1 VSQVIGRPRRLRSR
15 VALTVAALLALS
27 AAACGQ
33 SDDSGSSGTG
43 GYPRQTMQIIAPA
56 NPGGGFDQTA
66 RSLQKVIE
74 SAALTERGVEVKN
87 VPGAG
92 GTVGLGQFRG
102 EKRETT
108 LMVMGLVMVG
118 AILTNNSEAT
128 LDDVT
133 PIAKL
138 TEEYEVL
145 VVPASSPIKDMKGFV
160 DAWKADPK
168 KMAIAGGS
176 AGGTDQ
182 ILAGQVA
189 KAVDIDPKNVNY
201 VPFSGGGESIPAL
214 LGNKV
219 QAGISGVAE
228 YAEQIEAGKLRALGV
243 SSAEKVGSV
252 DAPTF
257 KESGVDVTLA
267 NWRGLVAPKS
277 VTKQQREQIIS
288 FIKKVHGTEGW
299 RKEIVTNGWQ
309 DSFQTGDDFNKF
321 LDEENGK
328 TKTTLRDLGLIT

>member
-1 VSQVIGRPRRLRSR
+1 MSHVIGRRWRLHSM
-15 VALTVAALLALS
+15 VALAVAALLPLS
-27 AAACGQ
+27 ACGQ
-33 SDDSGSSGTG
+33 GGDDGASSGTG
-43 GYPRQTMQIIAPA
+43 GYPRQTMTIIAPA

-87 VPGAG
+87 VPGSG
-92 GTVGLGQFRG
+92 GTVGLAQFRG
-102 EKRETT
+102 ETRDTT

-118 AILTNNSEAT
+118 AILTNKSETT

-160 DAWKADPK
+160 DAWKADPTK
-168 KMAIAGGS
+168 IAIAGGS

-182 ILAGQVA
+182 IVMGQAA
-189 KAVDIDPKNVNY
+189 KAVGIDPKQMKY

-214 LGNKV
+214 LGNQV

-228 YAEQIEAGKLRALGV
+228 YAEQIEAGKLRALAV
-243 SSAEKVGSV
+243 SSAERVGSV

-257 KESGVDVTLA
+257 KESGVDVTLS

-277 VTKQQREQIIS
+277 ISPQQREQIVA
-288 FIKKVHGTEGW
+288 FIEKVHGTEGW

-309 DSFQTGDDFNKF
+309 DAFQTGEDFDEF
-321 LDEENGK
+321 LKQENE
-328 TKTTLRDLGLIT
+328 TTTTTLRDLGLIT